1 MKTYNNL
8 PLLGMRGN
16 FFFPNVKA
24 KVEVARPI
32 SRNAIK
38 FALENG
44 GLMFMVSQV
53 DPSRA
58 TPIAQNDF
66 FNVGVVA
73 EVVAVNKNTEDSL
86 VVTVHTLEA
95 ASIVRYNASDDII
108 FADVETQEY
117 FCNDNTETRALF
129 MKTCQLVKDLQ
140 EINANLKKLSLDSF
154 TNEEHPDY
162 LAFTNIVANEA
173 VTKLAARQEILEDVD
188 LDSRMERICVYALT
202 ELDFVK
208 VEKRIANR
216 VRQQVQDGQK
226 EYYLRE
232 QIRAISAEL
241 GDDANEKQEYLDKI
255 RDCKMPADVEN
266 KAQKELGRLSKMAP
280 TSPDAAVIRNYLDWL
295 CDMPWAVETTD
306 NKDLDLARQ
315 ILDEDHYGLEKIKDR
330 IVEFL
335 AVMQLTGKLNGPILC
350 FVGPPGV
357 GKTSIVKSIARALDR
372 KYLRVSLGG
381 VRDEAEIRG
390 HRRTY
395 VGAIPGKIIYM
406 MKQAACKNPVLL
418 LDEIDKMGKDN
429 RGDPA
434 SAMLEVLD
442 PEQNFSF
449 TDHYLEVPFDLSKVL
464 FVCTANATDDIPEPL
479 LDRMEVIE
487 LTGYTELEKVEI
499 ANKFLLR
506 KNMALHGIP
515 DGKISIS
522 NETYERIVHCYTS
535 ESGVRS
541 LERMI
546 ATICRKVALKLVKD
560 PDVTVEVTPQN
571 LHEFLGV
578 EKFRDELPVIPD
590 TIGSARGLAWTRVG
604 GVTLNVDAALLP
616 GKGDVQLTGNLG
628 DVMKESARTAISLVK
643 SLADEFG
650 VDKTLFEKM
659 DIHIH
664 VPEGA
669 IPKDGPSAGV
679 TMATVVLSAFS
690 KTPVRGDVAM
700 TGEITL
706 RGKVLPIGGLRE
718 KALAAYRVGIKK
730 VIIPKDNEKDLEE
743 IPAEVKD
750 QIQFVLAEN
759 VSDVFANALVR

>member
-1 MKTYNNL
+1 M
-8 PLLGMRGN
+8 
-16 FFFPNVKA
+16 
-24 KVEVARPI
+24 
-32 SRNAIK
+32 
-38 FALENG
+38 
-44 GLMFMVSQV
+44 
-53 DPSRA
+53 
-58 TPIAQNDF
+58 
-66 FNVGVVA
+66 
-73 EVVAVNKNTEDSL
+73 
-86 VVTVHTLEA
+86 
-95 ASIVRYNASDDII
+95 
-108 FADVETQEY
+108 
-117 FCNDNTETRALF
+117 
-129 MKTCQLVKDLQ
+129 
-140 EINANLKKLSLDSF
+140 
-154 TNEEHPDY
+154 
-162 LAFTNIVANEA
+162 
-173 VTKLAARQEILEDVD
+173 
-188 LDSRMERICVYALT
+188 
-202 ELDFVK
+202 
-208 VEKRIANR
+208 
-216 VRQQVQDGQK
+216 
-226 EYYLRE
+226 
-232 QIRAISAEL
+232 
-241 GDDANEKQEYLDKI
+241 
-255 RDCKMPADVEN
+255 
-266 KAQKELGRLSKMAP
+266 
-280 TSPDAAVIRNYLDWL
+280 
-295 CDMPWAVETTD
+295 
-306 NKDLDLARQ
+306 
-315 ILDEDHYGLEKIKDR
+315 
-330 IVEFL
+330 
-335 AVMQLTGKLNGPILC
+335 
-350 FVGPPGV
+350 
-357 GKTSIVKSIARALDR
+357 
-372 KYLRVSLGG
+372 
-381 VRDEAEIRG
+381 
-390 HRRTY
+390 
-395 VGAIPGKIIYM
+395 
-406 MKQAACKNPVLL
+406 
-418 LDEIDKMGKDN
+418 
-429 RGDPA
+429 
-434 SAMLEVLD
+434 
-442 PEQNFSF
+442 
-449 TDHYLEVPFDLSKVL
+449 
-464 FVCTANATDDIPEPL
+464 
-479 LDRMEVIE
+479 
-487 LTGYTELEKVEI
+487 EI